1 MKSFYRNFGA
11 ICAVFLFSLL
21 LVKQHSTAMP
31 SKEPEETFVTLSV
44 RSSPKADL
52 ESKLEL
58 YSPEINQAL
67 KKAVAQKAYIPFSL
81 KDVYVTIRQAGHE
94 SCLRMERSGSLWNE
108 AERERLILPKEAG
121 NKLLS
126 YAEALRKHHYGKII
140 PWKDAQYLVPRKS
153 VFFVT
158 DLETGLTF
166 HVQRRAGSDHAD
178 VQPLTKEDTKIMKQM
193 YNNHWSWMRKSILV
207 HTGNKWIAAS
217 MNGMPH
223 GGDGI
228 PGNGFSGHFC
238 IHFYGSTTHKSVHPD
253 SGHQL
258 MVHKAGG
265 MLRPYLD
272 DASPDVLAKS
282 FVEAIQQQDPEL
294 LREVSEG
301 CSPEKME
308 FFVREMNTIRTI
320 RLKKQDGENITDH
333 NDLAEHLSEEIK
345 FQVASHGKGQKAK
358 RVDYSLVF
366 VRESNQSPWRIREI
380 LKDKQNEQEKEE
392 ENADN
397 GLDQK
402 P

>member
-1 MKSFYRNFGA
+1 MKPFYRNIGA

-21 LVKQHSTAMP
+21 LVKHSAALP
-31 SKEPEETFVTLSV
+31 AKKPEETFVTLSV

-58 YSPEINQAL
+58 NSPEINQAL
-67 KKAVAQKAYIPFSL
+67 KKAVAQKTYIPFSL
-81 KDVYVTIRQAGHE
+81 KDVYVTIRQAGQE
-94 SCLRMERSGSLWNE
+94 RYLRLEQSGSLWDE
-108 AERERLILPKEAG
+108 ADMERLILPREAG
-121 NKLLS
+121 DKLLS

-140 PWKDAQYLVPRKS
+140 PWKDAQHLVPRKS
-153 VFFVT
+153 VFSVT

-178 VQPLTKEDTKIMKQM
+178 VQPLTKDDTKIMKQM
-193 YNNHWSWMRKSILV
+193 YNNHWSWRRKSILV
-207 HTGNKWIAAS
+207 HSGNKWIAAS

-238 IHFYGSTTHKSVHPD
+238 IHFYGSTTHQSVHPD

-258 MVHKAGG
+258 MVYKAGG

-282 FVEAIQQQDPEL
+282 FVEAIHQQDPEL

-301 CSPEKME
+301 CSPKKLE
-308 FFVREMNTIRTI
+308 FFVREMNAISTI
-320 RLKKQDGENITDH
+320 RLKKQDGEDIIDH
-333 NDLAEHLSEEIK
+333 NDLVEHLSEEIK
-345 FQVASHGKGQKAK
+345 FQVAFSRKGQKAQK
-358 RVDYSLVF
+358 VDYSLVF

-380 LKDKQNEQEKEE
+380 LKDKQDTLSKLERP
-392 ENADN
+392 AIIA
-397 GLDQK
+397 
-402 P
+402 